1 MSPILECIRNKK
13 TTNKTIWLMRQAG
26 RYLPEFREIRK
37 KNPDFIKLC
46 LNPDLATEITL
57 QPLKRFDL
65 DAAIIFSDILM
76 IPYGLGQKVN
86 FKRDF
91 GPELGSLNVESVSKI
106 DEIDF
111 IDKRL
116 KSDIKNSLFTLSQD
130 LGAIPCHL
138 VNTDFNPGNI
148 LVNKNSTTIIDWEK
162 TEENGLIF
170 WMASTF
176 LRYID
181 RYSGRF
187 GTSRKKVD
195 LFKKSFLHTYL
206 SNSIF
211 KEHKLLFSVVYA
223 LENLTYISETTVY
236 SNKPSRIQ
244 KNSLNEILRTL
255 EIAKS

>member
-1 MSPILECIRNKK
+1 MSYFLKPIGILNYIKSVSEWLIDYEKRVYKNKK
-13 TTNKTIWLMRQAG
+13 IDISNHIEI
-26 RYLPEFREIRK
+26 YLDR
-37 KNPDFIKLC
+37 
-46 LNPDLATEITL
+46 
-57 QPLKRFDL
+57 
-65 DAAIIFSDILM
+65 
-76 IPYGLGQKVN
+76 
-86 FKRDF
+86 
-91 GPELGSLNVESVSKI
+91 KI

-116 KSDIKNSLFTLSQD
+116 KSDIKNSLCTLSQD